1 MVNFE
6 KFELENG
13 LTVILH
19 KDRDSTL
26 AAVNVLY
33 KIGSKN
39 EVEAQTGIT
48 HLFEHMMFTG
58 TKTVP
63 DIDVLLQDAGGEN
76 NAFTNADYTNYYSY
90 APLSNL
96 ELLLA
101 IEADRMS
108 NLKLNREKFEIQ
120 RSIVIEEF
128 YETSLNQPYG
138 DVWHLISDLS
148 YKHHHYKWPTIGKIP
163 DHILNI
169 SYDSIIDFYDFYCPN
184 NAILVIGGNIDIEK
198 IKKLVCYYF
207 SDIPPKDFQKI
218 IPPIEPAQTKTRKI
232 VVERNVPASS
242 LYVGFHIPGRLHRDF
257 YAMDMITDFYSNNE
271 SSYLYKTLV
280 KQKSV
285 FSSID
290 SWVVGSVDPGLLL
303 IEGKLDEDTDY
314 DTALR
319 SIMDALHEG
328 LDQLTDQKMEK
339 IKNKIKTSL
348 IQSEVNMLNKVISL
362 AYFEMLGDI
371 DLINTEGKIYFGME
385 KAELTDAARRYL
397 DFGRANILEYRAVSI
412 S

>member
-39 EVEAQTGIT
+39 EVEDQTGIT

-96 ELLLA
+96 ELLIA

-120 RSIVIEEF
+120 RSVVIEEF

-138 DVWHLISDLS
+138 DVWHLISDLA

-163 DHILNI
+163 EHILNI
-169 SYDSIIDFYDFYCPN
+169 SYDSILEFYDFYCPN

-198 IKKLVCYYF
+198 IKKLVSHYF
-207 SDIPPKDFQKI
+207 SDIPPKDFQKT
-218 IPPIEPAQTKTRKI
+218 IPPQEPGQTESRIAT
-232 VVERNVPASS
+232 VERNVPASS
-242 LYVGFHIPGRLHRDF
+242 LYVGFHIPERIHRDF

-328 LDQLTDQKMEK
+328 LNQLTDQKMEK

-397 DFGRANILEYRAVSI
+397 DFDRANILEYRAVSI